1 MSESRPSSSHVPMF
15 PAGSVVAVAAARW
28 NGEIVGKLL
37 AGCEVRLAALGAT
50 AAVFRVPGAYELP
63 TAAKWLAESDRFAA
77 VICLGCVIRGDTYH
91 FEVVAGECARG
102 IMRVSL
108 DTGVPTIF
116 GVLTVDTEEQ
126 ALARAGG
133 PHGHAGEAAADAAAE
148 MADLRNR
155 VVAAS
160 YDAARG

>member
-1 MSESRPSSSHVPMF
+1 M
-15 PAGSVVAVAAARW
+15 
-28 NGEIVGKLL
+28 
-37 AGCEVRLAALGAT
+37 
-50 AAVFRVPGAYELP
+50 
-63 TAAKWLAESDRFAA
+63 
-77 VICLGCVIRGDTYH
+77 ICLGCVIRGDTYH

-102 IMRVSL
+102 LMRVSL

-133 PHGHAGEAAADAAAE
+133 RGGHGHAGEAAADAAAE
-148 MADLRNR
+148 MAALRNR

-160 YDAARG
+160 YDAARA